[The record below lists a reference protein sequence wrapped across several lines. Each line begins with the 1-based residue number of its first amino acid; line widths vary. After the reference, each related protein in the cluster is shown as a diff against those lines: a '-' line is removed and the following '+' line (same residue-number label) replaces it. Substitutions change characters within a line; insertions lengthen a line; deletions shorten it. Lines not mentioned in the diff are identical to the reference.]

1 MPADRD
7 AVMSFLNDKM
17 QKTLVSKARAAT
29 ELPDSFN
36 FMDADLV
43 DSLGFVSLVQELE
56 QQFQVDVDLSD
67 ADPEQMVTLGGL
79 ADMIARSPSAT

>member
-1 MPADRD
+1 VPADRD
-7 AVMSFLNDKM
+7 TVMSFLTDKM
-17 QKTLVSKARAAT
+17 QKTLASKARAAAD
-29 ELPDSFN
+29 LPDSFN

-79 ADMIARSPSAT
+79 ADMIARSPSAA

>member
-7 AVMSFLNDKM
+7 AVVSFLTDKM
-17 QKTLVSKARAAT
+17 QKTLAANARTVA

-36 FMDADLV
+36 FMDADLM

-56 QQFQVDVDLSD
+56 QHFRVDVDLSD
-67 ADPEQMVTLGGL
+67 ADPEEMVTLGGL
-79 ADMIARSPSAT
+79 ADTIARSPSAV